1 MGYSKGNRLRFQE
14 ILLCLSTTRTSRNQK
29 DYYSRGVAEYAE
41 MFFIINFFTP
51 RLCVSACKKIFCRV
65 MAGFYD

>member
-1 MGYSKGNRLRFQE
+1 MALFLNRKLNYLFAA
-14 ILLCLSTTRTSRNQK
+14 RTSRGQK

-51 RLCVSACKKIFCRV
+51 RLCVSACKKYS
-65 MAGFYD
+65 AG